1 MADIEGALRAAAL
14 SNLDDEARERATVV
28 CDGRER
34 QDHDHRRRRRH
45 PAGTPPLY
53 DGFAEVCENARAL
66 AYAAACGDAPIAEI
80 GPVDGDDGFC
90 SVVCEWVAGGARNRR
105 LAATGRRA
113 FALKV
118 NLKLPTAVIGALVA
132 PAETALAAL
141 AAETES
147 ALPPE
152 LVASAEDSTVEGLA
166 VEAEVVAVSEDATSI
181 AASKT
186 AVESVLEAVLS
197 IPSTDLSLDGLD
209 YVYPPSPP
217 PPPPS
222 PPPPSPEVPPPSPP
236 PPSSPPPPPSPAAPR
251 SPPPSE
257 PAAARRRS
265 LADGRGGDRGGGRRR
280 RLCRARLLHR
290 RRLHHPLL
298 PEAQRAKQLKVK
310 PGRDDSGYA
319 MTYDDETKRK
329 LDEARAGKAAAD
341 EKAEEA
347 QRIATRAL
355 AEAASSRELVT
366 QLSQRLD
373 TSAIDWAALRRDS
386 SGGEVKPLP
395 PTIQQVAM
403 LSSATRMMQPGRLR
417 RSCRRCPTGRRR
429 SSGRRAT
436 LSPPRRRPRARQSV
450 QVQPPDLRELPSG
463 HWSAVRPFAAPTDTA
478 RQMSFQRSRRRTTG
492 CSAASPPSRT

>member
-1 MADIEGALRAAAL
+1 MR
-14 SNLDDEARERATVV
+14 
-28 CDGRER
+28 
-34 QDHDHRRRRRH
+34 
-45 PAGTPPLY
+45 
-53 DGFAEVCENARAL
+53 ENARAL

-90 SVVCEWVAGGARNRR
+90 SVVCEWVAGGARKRR

-113 FALKV
+113 FALTV
-118 NLKLPTAVIGALVA
+118 NLKLPTAESGALVA

-236 PPSSPPPPPSPAAPR
+236 PPSSPPPPPSPAAPQP

-257 PAAARRRS
+257 PPQLDAEAWLTSVAGIAVAAVVGAFVALGCCIAVGCIIRCC
-265 LADGRGGDRGGGRRR
+265 LK
-280 RLCRARLLHR
+280 
-290 RRLHHPLL
+290 P
-298 PEAQRAKQLKVK
+298 QRAKQLKVK

-386 SGGEVKPLP
+386 SGGEV
-395 PTIQQVAM
+395 
-403 LSSATRMMQPGRLR
+403 
-417 RSCRRCPTGRRR
+417 
-429 SSGRRAT
+429 
-436 LSPPRRRPRARQSV
+436 
-450 QVQPPDLRELPSG
+450 
-463 HWSAVRPFAAPTDTA
+463 
-478 RQMSFQRSRRRTTG
+478 
-492 CSAASPPSRT
+492 